1 MVNTQKNVSEA
12 LEIVVK
18 TDPGVVR
25 GHNEDAVFANPN
37 LGVVI
42 LADGMGGYNAGEVA
56 SGMATTVL
64 ASELEAAF
72 AVMPPHAPDRASGKS
87 YAHRCL
93 LEKIAVTNL
102 AIHHAAQSQAQ
113 YAGMGTTLVA
123 ALFHDNQVTV
133 AHVGD
138 SRLYR
143 LRGEALSVITRDHSL
158 LQEQIDSG
166 MISREDARFSQNRNL
181 VTRAL
186 GVDPAVDAEIN
197 DYSVLPGDIYLLCSD
212 GLNDMVEDEEI
223 QLTLQMLSA
232 NLELAATQLIQMAND
247 NGGRDNV
254 SVILVKVLRAFP
266 GGTDAWSNMFAWFKA
281 R

>member
-1 MVNTQKNVSEA
+1 MSTTLNTA
-12 LEIVVK
+12 LEIVLR
-18 TDPGVVR
+18 TDPGIVR

-37 LGVVI
+37 QGFVI

-56 SGMATTVL
+56 SGMATML
-64 ASELEAAF
+64 LSSEMENAF
-72 AVMPPHAPDRASGKS
+72 ASSLPHELDEETGQRFAR
-87 YAHRCL
+87 RCL
-93 LEKIAVTNL
+93 LEKIAVANA
-102 AIHHAAQSQAQ
+102 AIYHTAESQPQ

-123 ALFHDNQVTV
+123 ALFCDNQLTV
-133 AHVGD
+133 AHIGD

-143 LRGEALSVITRDHSL
+143 LRGEEFSLLTRDHSF

-166 MISREDARFSQNRNL
+166 VLSVEEARFSQNKNL

-186 GVDPAVDAEIN
+186 GVDPDVEAEIQ
-197 DYSVLPGDIYLLCSD
+197 DYDVQPGDIYLLCSD

-223 QLTLQMLSA
+223 QLTLHMLSA
-232 NLELAATQLIQMAND
+232 NLELAATQLVQMAND

-254 SVILVKVLRAFP
+254 SVILVKVLREFP
-266 GGTDAWSNMFAWFKA
+266 AARGWWSKFKAWF

>member
-1 MVNTQKNVSEA
+1 MSTTLNTA
-12 LEIVVK
+12 LEIVLR
-18 TDPGVVR
+18 TDPGIVR

-37 LGVVI
+37 QGFVI

-56 SGMATTVL
+56 SGMATML
-64 ASELEAAF
+64 LSSEMENAF
-72 AVMPPHAPDRASGKS
+72 ATSPPHELDEESGQRF
-87 YAHRCL
+87 ARRCL
-93 LEKIAVTNL
+93 LEKIAVANA
-102 AIHHAAQSQAQ
+102 AIYHSAESQPQ

-123 ALFHDNQVTV
+123 ALFCDNQLTV
-133 AHVGD
+133 AHIGD

-143 LRGEALSVITRDHSL
+143 LRGEEFALLTRDHSF

-166 MISREDARFSQNRNL
+166 VLSVEEARFSQNKNL

-186 GVDPAVDAEIN
+186 GVDPVVEAEIQ
-197 DYSVLPGDIYLLCSD
+197 DYDVQAGDIYLLCSD

-223 QLTLQMLSA
+223 QFTLHMLSA
-232 NLELAATQLIQMAND
+232 NLELAATQLVQMAND

-254 SVILVKVLRAFP
+254 SVILVKVLREFP
-266 GGTDAWSNMFAWFKA
+266 AARGWWSKFKAWF